1 MNKQIK
7 TTLVL
12 ITLIGLL
19 ATFVSTAK
27 AITIGPYDDGK
38 KVCEYEI
45 TLAPGFPTY
54 DPVTNVQNW
63 TYNVH
68 CISGYGVSHV
78 NFEFDQVCDPPLS
91 VILDAGPGPEE
102 ISDSYTD
109 YFPGTTIAGIKID
122 FISSVEP
129 GQTKQVWFTLQG
141 QWPVGTITV
150 YVKADGIPEPNLQG
164 EVAGPECK
172 IHNDVPE
179 VPLGPIIA
187 VASMMVAF
195 GAYVKIHK
203 QKQKQF

>member
-1 MNKQIK
+1 MNKQVK
-7 TTLVL
+7 TTILL
-12 ITLIGLL
+12 ITLISLL

-27 AITIGPYDDGK
+27 AITIGPYNDGD

-54 DPVTNVQNW
+54 DPATNVQNW
-63 TYNVH
+63 TYNVR

-78 NFEFDQVCDPPLS
+78 DFQFDQICDPPLS
-91 VILDAGPGPEE
+91 VILDAGPGCED

-109 YFPGTTIAGIKID
+109 YFPHTTIAGIKID
-122 FISSVEP
+122 FEHSVEP

-141 QWPVGTITV
+141 EWPVGTITV
-150 YVKADGIPEPNLQG
+150 YVKAGVVPVPNLQG

-172 IHNDVPE
+172 LNNTVPE

-187 VASMMVAF
+187 VASMAVAF
-195 GAYVKIHK
+195 GAFVKMRKPKLI
-203 QKQKQF
+203 